1 MGEGEG
7 AIIKRNTNDSRFLEN
22 VLALDRGHRRRVQS
36 RTQKNPAAGIADF
49 AFYHRRCCFA
59 GQPARMQEVVIGEN
73 PDNSGPLQG
82 RQRLLDRAPHGIVVR
97 QNARRRPGP
106 QDTVGQRLRV
116 VGEGPDGERG
126 RDGHRWDDRRDAGY
140 WLLAAGRWLPKRIA
154 PLLSRRMANLPS
166 LRWRVTSGTALLLL
180 LVFGMTLVGVS
191 AMNSLSDAVGGELVM
206 LRERNVLAQ
215 AITHDAVTA
224 IRAGDAL
231 ALHADTIAQARLDS
245 SFASLA
251 MSRRSYELFQLTAA
265 ERRVADRVAA
275 LAKSLEA
282 TSPGGAQPSE
292 ARRGTIADSL
302 LNEVRAL
309 IAVQESAAT
318 ERDDRIQQ
326 ASEQRHKII
335 WLVFTVVLAVG
346 VASAV
351 VTVRSVVQPL
361 RRLVRA
367 TERVGAG
374 DLRPID
380 VGQMPKELGLLAA
393 AVQKMSEGL
402 RGIVGSVADVSA
414 SLTENASQLSSRS
427 TQLSDSARQVSRA
440 IGEVSASAERQADAM
455 RESDALLGDLR
466 AAAARSAGAGQ
477 RVVGVADAIRRTAA
491 THQGHL
497 GAASAT
503 LLELHEVVERTTSSV
518 ERLTGAAAAVQEFV
532 SLVGQ
537 LASQTELLSLN
548 AAIEAARAGEA
559 GDGFAVVAGEIRQLA
574 ETSAEGARRI
584 AKTVATLQDQ
594 VHQVADTVAAGKER
608 VAGVEG
614 IAGGVTRALAEIV
627 KAVEEVSQAAGTV
640 AREAAAHRELA
651 DRLAATA
658 ADVARASQGNAY
670 AAQAVTDSAEEQSI
684 ATQEIATAAT
694 TVVGT
699 AGRLTRLVKGFRV

>member
-1 MGEGEG
+1 
-7 AIIKRNTNDSRFLEN
+7 
-22 VLALDRGHRRRVQS
+22 
-36 RTQKNPAAGIADF
+36 
-49 AFYHRRCCFA
+49 
-59 GQPARMQEVVIGEN
+59 
-73 PDNSGPLQG
+73 
-82 RQRLLDRAPHGIVVR
+82 
-97 QNARRRPGP
+97 
-106 QDTVGQRLRV
+106 
-116 VGEGPDGERG
+116 
-126 RDGHRWDDRRDAGY
+126 
-140 WLLAAGRWLPKRIA
+140 
-154 PLLSRRMANLPS
+154 MANLPS
-166 LRWRVTSGTALLLL
+166 LRWRVTSGTTLLLL

-191 AMNSLSDAVGGELVM
+191 AMNSLSDAVAGELVM

-231 ALHADTIAQARLDS
+231 ALRADTAAQAQLDS
-245 SFASLA
+245 SLASLA
-251 MSRRSYELFQLTAA
+251 TWRRSYELFQLTAG

-275 LAKSLEA
+275 LARELEA
-282 TSPGGAQPSE
+282 ASPGGAQPGE
-292 ARRGTIADSL
+292 RRRSVIADSL
-302 LNEVRAL
+302 LDEVRAL
-309 IAVQESAAT
+309 LAVQESAAS

-440 IGEVSASAERQADAM
+440 IGEVSASAERQAAAM

-532 SLVGQ
+532 ALVGQ
-537 LASQTELLSLN
+537 LASQTELLALN

-584 AKTVATLQDQ
+584 AKTVATLQQQ
-594 VHQVADTVAAGKER
+594 VHLVADTVAAGKER
-608 VAGVEG
+608 VAGVEDV
-614 IAGGVTRALAEIV
+614 ADGVTRALAEIV

-670 AAQAVTDSAEEQSI
+670 AAQAVTDSAEEQST